1 MDKWVGKTAV
11 VTGASAGIGAQL
23 IIDLASAG
31 INVIGLARRAE
42 KVQEIADKHKTLPG
56 KIHARKCDV
65 SIVSDIK
72 ETFKWI
78 EATFGGCEILI
89 NNAAKLKY
97 MNIFNNE
104 DEEDNTKDVIET
116 INTNLTGVILCAQEA
131 FKLMTKRD
139 VYGYIINVNSVS
151 GHLYTYDP
159 EWRENVY
166 PATKHGV
173 KAATEVMRVELAAMK
188 NLKIR
193 ISSIS
198 PGLVKTDIFKAAGMG
213 ENFDTVFEEW
223 PTLYPEDVSD
233 AVLYL
238 LKTKS
243 HVNIRE
249 ITIQATGEKLN

>member
-1 MDKWVGKTAV
+1 MEKWLGKTAV
-11 VTGASAGIGAQL
+11 VTGASSGIGAA
-23 IIDLASAG
+23 ICVDLARQG
-31 INVIGLARRAE
+31 VNVIGLARRVE
-42 KVQEIADKHKTLPG
+42 KVEELSNTHKSLSG
-56 KIHARKCDV
+56 KIFARKCDI
-65 SIVSDIK
+65 SSVSDIK
-72 ETFKWI
+72 ETFSWI
-78 EATFGGCEILI
+78 ESTFGGLEILV

-97 MNIFNNE
+97 MNILSK
-104 DEEDNTKDVIET
+104 DEDNTEDVIAT

-131 FKLMTKRD
+131 FKSMAKRD
-139 VYGYIINVNSVS
+139 VYGYIVNINSVS

-173 KAATEVMRVELAAMK
+173 TAATEVMRVELAAMK

-193 ISSIS
+193 ISSVS
-198 PGLVKTDIFKAAGMG
+198 PGFVKTNIFNAAGFG
-213 ENFDTVFEEW
+213 EDVDKVFEGW
-223 PTLYPEDVSD
+223 PVLEPEDVSD

-249 ITIQATGEKLN
+249 ITIQPTGERLN